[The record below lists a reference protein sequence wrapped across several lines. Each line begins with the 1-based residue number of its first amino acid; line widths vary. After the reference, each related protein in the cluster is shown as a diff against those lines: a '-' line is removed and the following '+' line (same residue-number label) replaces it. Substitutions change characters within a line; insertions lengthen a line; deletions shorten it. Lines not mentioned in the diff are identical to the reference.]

1 MANSSFECAAVP
13 RCIVAVD
20 VNDSFVLRI
29 RPWTW
34 LKVSQQLR
42 GRRTWFKAGT
52 ISRGI
57 ALRLTSAGP
66 RVCVCIRETDSLV
79 RSSRLPAPSLSLFSF
94 PLSSFPPPII
104 FKNTL
109 HESPAV
115 CIHGVAKC
123 RSSHPVCPVSLFRI
137 RTRIFYLLDRQEDG
151 FELTILY
158 RLSNR

>member
-1 MANSSFECAAVP
+1 MRRGSM
-13 RCIVAVD
+13 CIVVAVD

-79 RSSRLPAPSLSLFSF
+79 RSSRLSRLSLFLF
-94 PLSSFPPPII
+94 ALSSFPPII

-109 HESPAV
+109 DIHHEPGV
-115 CIHGVAKC
+115 CIDVVAKC
-123 RSSHPVCPVSLFRI
+123 RSSHPARPLSPSNSQHRM
-137 RTRIFYLLDRQEDG
+137 FYLILCIHGQMIKGRSSED
-151 FELTILY
+151 
-158 RLSNR
+158 